1 MINNKTKFS
10 FHNKSCIE
18 KYEVYEEE
26 SSDDVLNKYYAK
38 GSPLVD
44 IVFFIERSCAN

>member
-1 MINNKTKFS
+1 MKKKVLMI
-10 FHNKSCIE
+10 
-18 KYEVYEEE
+18 
-26 SSDDVLNKYYAK
+26 VLNKYYAK